1 LKKHL
6 IDGNK
11 AIINKETF
19 DQKVDDHE
27 FQVNEVYAL
36 DVIMSTGEGKP
47 KEVSNK
53 VIQSDLRC
61 TVYKRA
67 LERNCALK
75 TNHGR
80 SFFAE
85 VQNRFPSLGFSLNS
99 FENEVTA
106 KLGVS
111 ESIKHDLLNAYPV
124 LTEKKGEL
132 VAQFKITVMIL
143 QGSTITITGL
153 PIDLTKFKTEN
164 AIKD

>member
-1 LKKHL
+1 
-6 IDGNK
+6 
-11 AIINKETF
+11 
-19 DQKVDDHE
+19 
-27 FQVNEVYAL
+27 
-36 DVIMSTGEGKP
+36 
-47 KEVSNK
+47 
-53 VIQSDLRC
+53 
-61 TVYKRA
+61 
-67 LERNCALK
+67 
-75 TNHGR
+75 
-80 SFFAE
+80 
-85 VQNRFPSLGFSLNS
+85 LGFSLNS

-111 ESIKHDLLNAYPV
+111 ESLKHDLLNAYPV

>member
-1 LKKHL
+1 
-6 IDGNK
+6 
-11 AIINKETF
+11 
-19 DQKVDDHE
+19 
-27 FQVNEVYAL
+27 
-36 DVIMSTGEGKP
+36 
-47 KEVSNK
+47 
-53 VIQSDLRC
+53 
-61 TVYKRA
+61 
-67 LERNCALK
+67 
-75 TNHGR
+75 
-80 SFFAE
+80 

-111 ESIKHDLLNAYPV
+111 ESLKHDLLNAYPV

-164 AIKD
+164 SIKD